1 MGELISLQSDHRE
14 PSTEP
19 LANLVGMEGALPL
32 KKLTTMLCGIA
43 LTLSI
48 GAGSALAVT
57 PLEEKVDEL
66 LGVKYVYGGT
76 TKEGF
81 DCSGFTSYVFEQF
94 DIKLSRS
101 SKDQSKDGEQIK
113 KEDLRPGDLV
123 FFETGGAGI
132 SHVGIYLGDGEFVHA
147 ATTFKGK
154 QGKVMKNKLSETYYA
169 QNYVTAARILD
180 DETYKKI
187 AVELVEKA
195 SEEAE
200 AAAAQGT
207 E

>member
-1 MGELISLQSDHRE
+1 
-14 PSTEP
+14 
-19 LANLVGMEGALPL
+19 
-32 KKLTTMLCGIA
+32 MLCGIA

-48 GAGSALAVT
+48 GAGSALAAT

-76 TKEGF
+76 TKDGF

-113 KEDLRPGDLV
+113 KADLRPGDLV

-154 QGKVMKNKLSETYYA
+154 QGKVMKNKLSESYYA

-195 SEEAE
+195 SEEVE
-200 AAAAQGT
+200 AAAEQGT
-207 E
+207 DQ

>member
-48 GAGSALAVT
+48 GAGSALAAT

-113 KEDLRPGDLV
+113 KADLRPGDLV

-132 SHVGIYLGDGEFVHA
+132 SHVGIYLGDDEFVHA
-147 ATTFKGK
+147 ATSFKGK